1 MRRMSKLEPAMRWVL
16 SPRILPWI
24 IAAAAAAILATVHI
38 LEAYGWVPCELCLR
52 QRIPYWIAAA
62 IALAAAVVA
71 LPRFNLP
78 VVSSLLMAAAAL
90 VFIVGIG
97 LAVQHLGVEQHWWKS
112 TCSGG
117 GKQSI
122 ADMLASIGK
131 KPIVPC
137 DEKRPFLFGL
147 TLTNYNLILS
157 AILAAL
163 AASVP
168 LRQLRGQAK

>member
-1 MRRMSKLEPAMRWVL
+1 MRWAL

-52 QRIPYWIAAA
+52 QRIPYWIGAA
-62 IALAAAVVA
+62 IALAAAVAA
-71 LPRFNLP
+71 LPRLNLAFI
-78 VVSSLLMAAAAL
+78 SSLLMAATAITFL
-90 VFIVGIG
+90 VGVG
-97 LAVQHLGVEQHWWKS
+97 LAVQHIGVEHHWWMS

-117 GKQSI
+117 SSKTSVT
-122 ADMLASIGK
+122 DMLSSIGK
-131 KPIVPC
+131 GPIVPC
-137 DEKRPFLFGL
+137 DERRPFLFGL
-147 TLTNYNLILS
+147 TLTNYNFIVS

-168 LRQLRGQAK
+168 FRQMRGQGK